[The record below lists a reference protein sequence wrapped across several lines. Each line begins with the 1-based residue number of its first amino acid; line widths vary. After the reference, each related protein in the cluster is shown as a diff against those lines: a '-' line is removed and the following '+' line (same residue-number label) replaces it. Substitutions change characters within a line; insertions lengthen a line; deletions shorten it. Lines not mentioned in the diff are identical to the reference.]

1 MVKGKMKVK
10 MKKITKK
17 KRIVV
22 DKYNTAKLNNRNTRE
37 RFKYQMAENIKRINT
52 DIMIQLMQ
60 NGSKLKML

>member
-1 MVKGKMKVK
+1 MVKGKMNVK

-17 KRIVV
+17 KGIVV

-37 RFKYQMAENIKRINT
+37 RFKYQMAENIKRIDT